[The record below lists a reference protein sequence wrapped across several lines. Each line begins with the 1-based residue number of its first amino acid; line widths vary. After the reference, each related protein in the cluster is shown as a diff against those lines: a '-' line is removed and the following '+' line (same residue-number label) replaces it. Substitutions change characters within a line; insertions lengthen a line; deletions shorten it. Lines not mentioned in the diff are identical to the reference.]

1 MYLANHGLKVDAWDI
16 SSVAV
21 NDLNQRARAENRGVM
36 AQTIDITPAAFSEYS
51 FDLIAICHYLDRD
64 IIPAVRQAI
73 TPGGLLCMQTFTRD
87 KQVNIGP
94 GSPAFLL
101 ATDELLDMVK
111 GFEVLNYR
119 DESRNSDENASL
131 AGRAYVVARKPH
143 DA

>member
-21 NDLNQRARAENRGVM
+21 NDLNQRAQAENRTVM
-36 AQTIDITPAAFSEYS
+36 AQTLNITPSVFPESS
-51 FDLIAICHYLDRD
+51 FDLIAICHYLDRG

-73 TPGGLLCMQTFTRD
+73 TPGGLLCIQTFTRD

-101 ATDELLDMVK
+101 ETDELLDMVK
-111 GFEVLNYR
+111 GFDVLSYR

-131 AGRAYVVARKPH
+131 AGRAYIVARKPH
-143 DA
+143 GA